1 MNEFKKSTDWLFLS
15 SLAIALAGLFS
26 IIIVFARVPVL
37 KEILP
42 FADLFRTALVIHVDL
57 SQIFWFMSASIAIS
71 LSCFKALDTVD
82 KTLKTLTISSMVLIT
97 ISAFLGGSPVLA
109 NYVPF
114 IDGNFAFSLSIG
126 LFLSVI
132 IIYNSYFL
140 SFAATRVNDEA
151 KLTCQLNHL
160 IILIAFVI
168 MFLTIKMLYEQF
180 PIGEFYE
187 YLFWG
192 FGHVLQYS
200 YCFILIFCWLRL
212 SNYQSSFPKTL
223 KTIIIIHAV
232 FAVSAVVY
240 FFNPEINSYKIFFT
254 HHMKLLA
261 IAPTFVIILIYF
273 DQNNTSYRKSVF
285 AQYYFSTSVILF
297 LAGGFIS
304 LFIRDS
310 NTIIPAHYHGSIV
323 AITIAI
329 MGFIVSQFEILK
341 LIKPNLKIVKLIP
354 LCYFSG
360 QLMHISGLALSG
372 GYGALRK
379 SPDSITNLKAQF
391 WMGIMG
397 MGGLIAIISGLLFIY
412 VSYNAFLTYKYKKND

>member
-1 MNEFKKSTDWLFLS
+1 MIEFKKSTDWLFLS

-26 IIIVFARVPVL
+26 IIIVFARVPVI

-57 SQIFWFMSASIAIS
+57 SQIFWFLSASIAIS
-71 LSCFKALDTVD
+71 LTCFQSLSIVNS
-82 KTLKTLTISSMVLIT
+82 TLKSLTLISLFLIT
-97 ISAFLGGSPVLA
+97 ISAFLGGTPILA

-114 IDGNFAFSLSIG
+114 IDENLAFSLSIG
-126 LFLSVI
+126 LFFSII
-132 IIYNSYFL
+132 IIYNAYFL
-140 SFAATRVNDEA
+140 SLA
-151 KLTCQLNHL
+151 KPRTMGISKLISQLNHL
-160 IILIAFVI
+160 VILIAFVI
-168 MFLTIKMLYEQF
+168 MLLTIKTLYHEF
-180 PIGEFYE
+180 PTGELYE

-200 YCFILIFCWLRL
+200 YCFILIFCWLKL
-212 SNYQSSFPKTL
+212 ANYQTSFPCTL
-223 KTIIIIHAV
+223 KTIVFIHAV
-232 FAVSAVVY
+232 FAICAIAY
-240 FFNPEINSYKIFFT
+240 FINPEINSYKIFFT
-254 HHMKLLA
+254 HQMKLLA
-261 IAPTFVIILIYF
+261 VAPTLLIILIYF
-273 DQNNTSYRKSVF
+273 DRSNISFKKASF
-285 AQYYFSTSVILF
+285 DQYYFSTSVILF
-297 LAGGFIS
+297 LAGGFIA
-304 LFIRDS
+304 LFIRES

-329 MGFIVSQFEILK
+329 MGFIMSQFHSQK

-379 SPDSITNLKAQF
+379 SPDSITNFKAQF

-412 VSYNAFLTYKYKKND
+412 VSYSAFQIYKNKKND